1 MQFYEKLTFLMDLT
15 QVSNRMLSQE
25 LQVDP
30 SLISRLRRGNRRLPR
45 NREHINTFPNGATQ
59 SISVRPFRKCWA
71 SDRPTP

>member
-30 SLISRLRRGNRRLPR
+30 DQPAPAGKP
-45 NREHINTFPNGATQ
+45 A
-59 SISVRPFRKCWA
+59 A
-71 SDRPTP
+71 SQKP